1 MSYRIE
7 VDNEA
12 RSVLE
17 TLSPHMVQRL
27 GHALAAVAEE
37 LTFGEEAPSSLEL
50 DDVVLQLLVN
60 REEQLLRLVAVEP
73 RAVLAAAPA

>member
-7 VDNEA
+7 VGTEA

-17 TLSPHMVQRL
+17 TLAPHLVLRL

-37 LTFGEEAPSSLEL
+37 LSFGGQEAPPSLEL
-50 DDVVLQLLVN
+50 DDCVLQLVVE
-60 REEQLLRLVAVEP
+60 REEQLLRLVSVAP
-73 RAVLAAAPA
+73 RAAVPA